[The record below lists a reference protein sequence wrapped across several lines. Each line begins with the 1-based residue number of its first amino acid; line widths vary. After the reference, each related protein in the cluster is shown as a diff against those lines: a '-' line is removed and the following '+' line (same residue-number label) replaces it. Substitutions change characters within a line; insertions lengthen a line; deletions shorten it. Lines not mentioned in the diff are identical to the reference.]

1 MKILLLNQFFWPD
14 SAATSQLLTDLAT
27 HLEEQGHEVSVICA
41 ETGGYSI
48 SSDELPPAAR
58 VYRTKN
64 LPFSRGTLGRLLSY
78 ASFYLSAA
86 FRGLTLHRQDLVLT
100 LTTPPLLSLIG
111 TAIKTFRGSSHYIW
125 EMDVYPDV
133 AVDLDHFKAGGTL
146 DRVIGTLA
154 DFSRHRADGIVA
166 LGDCMKNRLILRGI
180 DRDTI
185 HVAENWADGVSIKPV
200 AKVQESQLRVLYSGT
215 LGLAHDVAT
224 ISGAMLNL
232 KDDTRFRFV
241 FVGGGG
247 NSGKMAEFCSK
258 NDLRG
263 VSFHPYVQ
271 RSNLGSSLSIA
282 DIGLVTQRESCCG
295 SVVPS
300 KVYGL
305 LAAGRPILFIGP
317 AAATPAR
324 IIEKFGCGWAVRCGD
339 TDSLTDL
346 LLRLAEN
353 PADVSV
359 AGQLAREAFL
369 NHYDRPLGVA
379 RITKILGA
387 DRLSSQQNLFPRAPR
402 SKEDIQ
408 KPSYIFDSTP
418 KTAERNL

>member
-1 MKILLLNQFFWPD
+1 M
-14 SAATSQLLTDLAT
+14 
-27 HLEEQGHEVSVICA
+27 
-41 ETGGYSI
+41 
-48 SSDELPPAAR
+48 
-58 VYRTKN
+58 KN
-64 LPFSRGTLGRLLSY
+64 LPFSRGTLGRLASY

-100 LTTPPLLSLIG
+100 LTTPPLLSLVG
-111 TAIKTFRGSSHYIW
+111 TVIKTFRGSSHYIW

-133 AVDLDHFKAGGTL
+133 AVDLDHFKAGGAL
-146 DRVIGTLA
+146 DRVVGILA
-154 DFSRHRADGIVA
+154 DFSRRHADGIIA

-180 DRDTI
+180 NRDTI
-185 HVAENWADGVSIKPV
+185 HVAENWADGASIKPV
-200 AKVQESQLRVLYSGT
+200 IRTLEPQLRVLYSGN

-247 NSGKMAEFCSK
+247 NSGKMAEFCSR
-258 NDLRG
+258 NNLHG
-263 VSFHPYVQ
+263 VSFQPYVQ
-271 RSNLGSSLSIA
+271 RSDLGNSLSLG

-324 IIEKFGCGWAVRCGD
+324 IIEKFSCGWAVRCGD
-339 TDSLTDL
+339 VDSLTGL
-346 LLRLAEN
+346 LQRLAEN
-353 PADVSV
+353 PRQVFI
-359 AGQLAREAFL
+359 AGQLARKAFL

-379 RITKILGA
+379 RISKIIGA
-387 DRLSSQQNLFPRAPR
+387 DRLSSQQCLFPRAPR
-402 SKEDIQ
+402 SKEDIL
-408 KPSYIFDSTP
+408 KPSYVFDSIP